1 MEIRLHCRGGQGAA
15 TAATILARAAAEEG
29 KYVQAFPFFGTERR
43 GAPVMAFVRIS
54 DTPIWVRCQIYNPN
68 YVLVLD
74 PTLLEVVNV
83 IAGLRKEG
91 IIIINTSQSPEDIQL
106 GVKNVATVDA
116 TAIALNVLGVPI
128 PNTVMCGAFVAAS
141 KIVGFESIATAIR
154 DILPKEFAEKN
165 VEAALLGYKKVRVKT
180 YEKSKSGI

>member
-1 MEIRLHCRGGQGAA
+1 
-15 TAATILARAAAEEG
+15 
-29 KYVQAFPFFGTERR
+29 
-43 GAPVMAFVRIS
+43 
-54 DTPIWVRCQIYNPN
+54 
-68 YVLVLD
+68 
-74 PTLLEVVNV
+74 
-83 IAGLRKEG
+83 
-91 IIIINTSQSPEDIQL
+91 L